1 MADDIVTRL
10 LERIAY
16 TIHPHQLDQEK
27 LLSDAVKEIELLRDR
42 NSILFDALRAVTNGK
57 SVYLTE
63 SLGRTV
69 TMDAQNA
76 WTETATDQEA
86 RGE

>member
-1 MADDIVTRL
+1 MSKSMSEDLDVLGLLRKYENMDALKKQAAD
-10 LERIAY
+10 
-16 TIHPHQLDQEK
+16 
-27 LLSDAVKEIELLRDR
+27 EIERLRDR
-42 NSILFDALRAVTNGK
+42 NAILFDALRAVTNGK

-69 TMDAQNA
+69 TMDAENA
-76 WTETATDQEA
+76 WTETATDEEA